1 MANTTFS
8 GPVIS
13 KNGFITTGPGATK
26 TINSTGLGASGL
38 ALTVNDHAGRILIS
52 QDADGIY
59 KLPSINASS
68 DSAVAGPGSDPN
80 NPSNI
85 GASFYFYIDT
95 LATDVQIITDGTDK
109 FTGAAMIAVDDGSKK
124 AFFPGASNDV
134 CSLNGSTQGGIV
146 GSVLQVTALETAQYL
161 VHNTLL
167 LGSGSIQTPFSDT

>member
-38 ALTVNDHAGRILIS
+38 ALTVNNHAGRILIS

-59 KLPSINASS
+59 ALPSINVNANGAS
-68 DSAVAGPGSDPN
+68 AGDNDFN
-80 NPSNI
+80 NLNNI
-85 GASFYFYIDT
+85 GASFYFYVDT
-95 LATDVQIITDGTDK
+95 LATDLQIITDGVDK
-109 FTGAAMIAVDDGSKK
+109 FTGAAMIAVNDGSKK

-134 CSLNGSTQGGIV
+134 LSMNGTTKGGIV
-146 GSVLQVTALETAQYL
+146 GSVIQVTALETAQYL
-161 VHNTLL
+161 VHNTLI
-167 LGSGSIQTPFSDT
+167 LGSGTIETPFSDT